1 MSVFSPIL
9 REIDIFF
16 GFSWRDW
23 STTIIPGS
31 IFAVGAMRGLPIPTI
46 INNYIFLVIWLTPYI
61 YFFNLSNQITGVA
74 EDKIDKPDRPIPSG
88 KVTLEGAKIRW
99 MVLFAT
105 FLGISIY
112 EPAVFPETFVW
123 ILTVAF
129 LCITPGGSHWF
140 GKNTVAMSTGTW
152 ALLSASWKAIAPHSP
167 KSEAWVYAVSAW
179 AGILTHIQD
188 LRDIKGDAAIGRKT
202 MPLVFGDW
210 ETRMIISFGFIPAS
224 LYALHLAHIV
234 EIAPWTL
241 IVPHVI
247 LAYRVLQMAGARYDH
262 KTYMFY
268 TYIFCLILAITSTEG
283 VDFKALAQ
291 NLSKSTMNT
300 VGGLM
305 VSL

>member
-16 GFSWRDW
+16 SFSWRDW

-31 IFAVGAMRGLPIPTI
+31 LFAVGAMRGLPIPKI
-46 INNYIFLVIWLTPYI
+46 INNYLFLITWLTPYI

-99 MVLFAT
+99 TVLFAT

-112 EPAVFPETFVW
+112 EPTVFPETLVW

-152 ALLSASWKAIAPHSP
+152 ALLSASWKSIAPLTP
-167 KSEAWVYAVSAW
+167 KSEAWVYAISAW

-202 MPLVFGDW
+202 MPLVFDDW
-210 ETRMIISFGFIPAS
+210 ETRLIISFVFIPAS
-224 LYALHLAHIV
+224 LYVLHLAHIV

-241 IVPHVI
+241 IIPHVI
-247 LAYRVLQMAGARYDH
+247 LGYRILQMDGARYDH

-283 VDFKALAQ
+283 VDFKDLAR
-291 NLSKSTMNT
+291 NLSTLDL
-300 VGGLM
+300 GGFK
-305 VSL
+305 VSV